1 MVILRVCD
9 QLFDLSLK
17 ERHNII
23 RKLPKMPGKYI
34 GQLER
39 LWEFNKK
46 GGLPPMS
53 WERGGISKSFWGDKE
68 SFHLHTYLD
77 MIVDFF

>member
-1 MVILRVCD
+1 
-9 QLFDLSLK
+9 
-17 ERHNII
+17 
-23 RKLPKMPGKYI
+23 MPGKYI

-53 WERGGISKSFWGDKE
+53 WERGGISKSFWGGKE
-68 SFHLHTYLD
+68 SFHVHTYLD